1 MISRDRCMRACGL
14 SRSEFEAIGDGGDDL
29 NTADAVLRSYG
40 PDIGV
45 IERRNLLLYHL
56 RAALEFGLRD
66 HARRLFLALREF
78 LELHPE
84 LIMANGRSLAPMRVM
99 IGVAG

>member
-1 MISRDRCMRACGL
+1 MKACGL
-14 SRSEFEAIGDGGDDL
+14 SQLDLDAIGDGRDDM
-29 NTADAVLRSYG
+29 NAANSVLRSYG

-84 LIMANGRSLAPMRVM
+84 LLASTARPAFPMHGATNM
-99 IGVAG
+99 TG

>member
-1 MISRDRCMRACGL
+1 MISRDTCMMACGL
-14 SRSEFEAIGDGGDDL
+14 SRSELETFDDGSDDMT
-29 NTADAVLRSYG
+29 TANAVLRSYG

-45 IERRNLLLYHL
+45 VERRNLLLYHL
-56 RAALEFGLRD
+56 RAALELGLRD

-84 LIMANGRSLAPMRVM
+84 LLAATVRPAFLMRGAA
-99 IGVAG
+99 ITTG